1 MAIQTINIGTNP
13 NDGTG
18 DDLRTAFDK
27 VNDNFAELLAVGGE
41 TNTAS
46 NLGIGEGVFKQKTAQ
61 NLEFKTLRNTDGK
74 ITITSDANSVYLN
87 TSNLADN
94 DFGSIQ
100 VDNGDII
107 TATSSSATFGIKSG
121 NTNIDVT
128 KSGNDVVITG
138 VFDVVNDTSPQL
150 AGNLE
155 LLNNNI
161 IGPGDLIA
169 IDSISTTALDT
180 DTLLVNTT
188 STFTGN
194 AQFNGVLTAANGII
208 VPGGQTLQGTVNGN
222 FQGSFS
228 GAVNLNQQTLSGG
241 ARIEIDASLT
251 NQSTPNVVGSPAG
264 LSYRDYTLGIPP
276 LTIQTNENRPVEFI
290 SRGQVDSI
298 PQVPLVIEHVVDTV
312 NFPVTQYN
320 NGAGSGIQFAIDSTN
335 PAQDR
340 RLLGSL
346 SAIKVS
352 DPLNAVVITP
362 YDPAQGFATPPKFI
376 FQSDGFVQIDDIGID
391 GGSATISTLVSN
403 KNLKLDSS
411 GTGTVDFYGAYQF
424 PRTIGNAG
432 EVLTVPLSGTIL
444 EWGAGGGGGGGSSTF
459 VGLSDTPA
467 SYAGSAADAL
477 KFVRVAASGTALE
490 FVTLTSVVDSTYIDT
505 NGGLLKAGGTMTG
518 DINLGTNNITNGN
531 AISATTFNGTL
542 NGDVTGATNV
552 TTTNLNVSEIDTTD
566 SSEITVTPGVKLGS
580 YLTVESS
587 VNVLDTTTTKNLSVT
602 NDATITGNANVNGTL
617 TADNFQ
623 LSGSGAPSFS
633 SGSDINFTAVGQLS
647 TNASLV
653 PTVDNSITL
662 GTSSFKWSN
671 VYATTF
677 TGNLTGNVTGNANG
691 DHTGTFNGTV
701 GGVTPGIITGTV
713 ITANTNFAGPLTG
726 DVTGNLSGTS
736 IDVNYADIG
745 NVRIESN
752 SIETANSNENLRIAS
767 LGTGVIELDGKVNF
781 AGTTAYSGNEDIT
794 VSGTATPVTL
804 SVSNNIS
811 FITTSNWTAVGADFA
826 YANLGAG
833 TQDGQIKM
841 IKMVNRGQFSTNGG
855 ATFTDRY
862 LVVNL
867 TINGAVSTLNVSQ
880 NSEYGAVTLVWH
892 NSSWWILSQFDS

>member
-1 MAIQTINIGTNP
+1 
-13 NDGTG
+13 
-18 DDLRTAFDK
+18 
-27 VNDNFAELLAVGGE
+27 
-41 TNTAS
+41 
-46 NLGIGEGVFKQKTAQ
+46 
-61 NLEFKTLRNTDGK
+61 
-74 ITITSDANSVYLN
+74 
-87 TSNLADN
+87 
-94 DFGSIQ
+94 
-100 VDNGDII
+100 
-107 TATSSSATFGIKSG
+107 
-121 NTNIDVT
+121 
-128 KSGNDVVITG
+128 
-138 VFDVVNDTSPQL
+138 
-150 AGNLE
+150 
-155 LLNNNI
+155 
-161 IGPGDLIA
+161 
-169 IDSISTTALDT
+169 
-180 DTLLVNTT
+180 
-188 STFTGN
+188 
-194 AQFNGVLTAANGII
+194 
-208 VPGGQTLQGTVNGN
+208 
-222 FQGSFS
+222 
-228 GAVNLNQQTLSGG
+228 
-241 ARIEIDASLT
+241 
-251 NQSTPNVVGSPAG
+251 
-264 LSYRDYTLGIPP
+264 
-276 LTIQTNENRPVEFI
+276 
-290 SRGQVDSI
+290 
-298 PQVPLVIEHVVDTV
+298 
-312 NFPVTQYN
+312 
-320 NGAGSGIQFAIDSTN
+320 
-335 PAQDR
+335 
-340 RLLGSL
+340 L

-552 TTTNLNVSEIDTTD
+552 TTTNLNVSAIDTTD
-566 SSEITVTPGVKLGS
+566 SSEITVTPGVKLES

>member
-46 NLGIGEGVFKQKTAQ
+46 NLGIGEGVFKQKADQ
-61 NLEFKTLRNTDGK
+61 DLEFKTLRNNDGK
-74 ITITSDANSVYLN
+74 IVITSDSNSIYLN
-87 TSNLADN
+87 TNNLADN

-100 VDNGDII
+100 VDNGDLI

-155 LLNNNI
+155 LLNHNI
-161 IGPGDLIA
+161 TGPGNLVA
-169 IDSISTTALDT
+169 ISSIDTTALDT

-194 AQFNGVLTAANGII
+194 AQFNGVLTAANGI
-208 VPGGQTLQGTVNGN
+208 VVAGGQTLQGTVDGN

-228 GAVNLNQQTLSGG
+228 GAIDFNQQTLSGG

-251 NQSTPNVVGSPAG
+251 NQSQPTVVGTPAG
-264 LSYRDYTLGIPP
+264 LTYREYSLGIPP

-298 PQVPLVIEHVVDTV
+298 PQVPLIIEHVVDTV
-312 NFPVTQYN
+312 NFPATQYN
-320 NGAGSGIQFAIDSTN
+320 NGAGSAIQFAVDSTSVS
-335 PAQDR
+335 QDR
-340 RLLGSL
+340 RLLGSI

-352 DPLNAVVITP
+352 DPLNAVIITP
-362 YDPAQGFATPPKFI
+362 YDPAQGVATPAKFI
-376 FQSDGFVQIDDIGID
+376 FQSDGFAQIDDIGFD
-391 GGSATISTLVSN
+391 GGNATISTLVSN
-403 KNLKLDSS
+403 KNLKLDAS
-411 GTGTVDFYGAYQF
+411 GTGYVDFYGAYQF

-432 EVLTVPLSGTIL
+432 EVLTVPLSGTVL

-459 VGLSDTPA
+459 VGLSDTPG
-467 SYAGSAADAL
+467 SYAGGAGDAL
-477 KFVRVAASGTALE
+477 KIVRVAASGTALE

-505 NGGLLKAGGTMTG
+505 NGGLLKAGGTMAG

-531 AISATTFNGTL
+531 AISATTFNGTH
-542 NGDVTGATNV
+542 NGDVTGATTV
-552 TTTNLNVSEIDTTD
+552 TTTNINVSNIDTAD
-566 SSEITVTPGVKLGS
+566 SSEITVTPGLKLES

-587 VNVLDTTTTKNLSVT
+587 LNVLDTTTTKNLTVT

-623 LSGSGAPSFS
+623 LSGSGAPSFT
-633 SGSDINFTAVGQLS
+633 SGSDINFSAVGQLS
-647 TNASLV
+647 TNAPLV
-653 PTVDNSITL
+653 PTGDGTINL
-662 GTSSFKWSN
+662 GSASFKWQN
-671 VYATTF
+671 VYSDEF
-677 TGNLTGNVTGNANG
+677 TGDLTGNVTGNVSGNV
-691 DHTGTFNGTV
+691 TGNVDGIV
-701 GGVTPGIITGTV
+701 GGSTPAAVTGTV

-726 DVTGNLSGTS
+726 NVTGNLSGS
-736 IDVNYADIG
+736 NIDVDYADVG
-745 NVRIESN
+745 NIRIEGN
-752 SIETANSNENLRIAS
+752 SIETANSNENIRIAS
-767 LGTGVIELDGKVNF
+767 LGTGVIELDGNVNV
-781 AGTTAYSGNEDIT
+781 AGTISYAANEDIT
-794 VSGTATPVTL
+794 IGGTATPSVL
-804 SVSNNIS
+804 STSNNIS
-811 FITTSNWTAVGADFA
+811 FITTGNWTAVGADFA
-826 YANLGAG
+826 YANLGDG
-833 TQDGQIKM
+833 TYDGQVKIIKV
-841 IKMVNRGQFSTNGG
+841 VNRGQFSTNGG